1 MDFSSNFYKWNFL
14 LLDSFGLNYQHN
26 TGLTG
31 LMSLFNEAIKSSR
44 LTSSFSAVSMFTS
57 TVLLAWNTNTQKKLK
72 LYIYIIYIYVFVFT
86 YMPKFPAMI
95 AHLNHRSCQKTM
107 FPLRDKRSQEEAG
120 GRRRAEEK
128 RQSWEMCVRPL
139 SVIYHHPTISAALWV
154 PLTVCGNLTLS
165 ACPALFLQY

>member
-1 MDFSSNFYKWNFL
+1 MKFPFPWLFWAQLSTQHRTYGFDVIIQRGHKVQSADQQL
-14 LLDSFGLNYQHN
+14 LRCLNVYLHSI
-26 TGLTG
+26 TGLKHKYT
-31 LMSLFNEAIKSSR
+31 
-44 LTSSFSAVSMFTS
+44 
-57 TVLLAWNTNTQKKLK
+57 KKLK

>member
-1 MDFSSNFYKWNFL
+1 MKFPFPWLFWAQLSTQYRTYGFDVIIQRGHKVQSADQQL
-14 LLDSFGLNYQHN
+14 LRCLNVYLHSI
-26 TGLTG
+26 TGLKHKYT
-31 LMSLFNEAIKSSR
+31 
-44 LTSSFSAVSMFTS
+44 
-57 TVLLAWNTNTQKKLK
+57 KKLK